1 MHLSTPLCRTFS
13 ASLLLAL
20 LGPLSL
26 TAGTAATVAKARQDR
41 STPAPT
47 PTPANISPN
56 TSPNTSTREIVTPSG
71 VKYVDLRVGQGDEA
85 DSGRMVE
92 VHYVGWLED
101 GTRFDSSRD
110 HNRPLT
116 FRLGAGDVLKG
127 WDEGLAGMKVGGK
140 RRLTIPPGL
149 GFGKQGV
156 GSVVPPNSVLFYEF
170 ELLGV
175 R

>member
-1 MHLSTPLCRTFS
+1 MHLKTLPRVSSL
-13 ASLLLAL
+13 ALLLAV
-20 LGPLSL
+20 LGSLSL
-26 TAGTAATVAKARQDR
+26 SAGPMTSKARQDG
-41 STPAPT
+41 STPART
-47 PTPANISPN
+47 PVPANIP
-56 TSPNTSTREIVTPSG
+56 EVVTPSG
-71 VKYVDLRVGQGDEA
+71 VKYVDLRMGEGDEA
-85 DSGRMVE
+85 GSGKIVE

-101 GTRFDSSRD
+101 GTRFDSTRD

-127 WDEGLAGMKVGGK
+127 WDDGLAGMKVGGK
-140 RRLTIPPGL
+140 RRLIIPPGL
-149 GFGKQGV
+149 GFGKEGV

>member
-1 MHLSTPLCRTFS
+1 MHLNNPLCRTFS

-26 TAGTAATVAKARQDR
+26 TAGTAATVSKARQDR
-41 STPAPT
+41 STPAPN
-47 PTPANISPN
+47 PTPANISP
-56 TSPNTSTREIVTPSG
+56 TREIVTPSG

-127 WDEGLAGMKVGGK
+127 WDEGLPGMKVGGK
-140 RRLTIPPGL
+140 RRLVIPPGL

-156 GSVVPPNSVLFYEF
+156 GTVVPPNSVLFYEF

>member
-1 MHLSTPLCRTFS
+1 M
-13 ASLLLAL
+13 
-20 LGPLSL
+20 
-26 TAGTAATVAKARQDR
+26 
-41 STPAPT
+41 
-47 PTPANISPN
+47 
-56 TSPNTSTREIVTPSG
+56 
-71 VKYVDLRVGQGDEA
+71 GDEA
-85 DSGRMVE
+85 GSGKIVE

-101 GTRFDSSRD
+101 GIRFDSSRD

-127 WDEGLAGMKVGGK
+127 WDEGLVGMKVGGK
-140 RRLTIPPGL
+140 RRLVIPPGL

-170 ELLGV
+170 ELLAV

>member
-1 MHLSTPLCRTFS
+1 M
-13 ASLLLAL
+13 AV
-20 LGPLSL
+20 LGPFALS
-26 TAGTAATVAKARQDR
+26 AGTAKAASRLAQDR
-41 STPAPT
+41 STSART
-47 PTPANISPN
+47 PVPANVP
-56 TSPNTSTREIVTPSG
+56 EVVTPSG
-71 VKYVDLRVGQGDEA
+71 LKYTDLRIGEGDEA
-85 DSGRMVE
+85 SSGKIVE
-92 VHYVGWLED
+92 VHYIGWLED
-101 GTRFDSSRD
+101 GIRFDSSRD

-140 RRLTIPPGL
+140 RRLVIPPGL

-156 GSVVPPNSVLFYEF
+156 GSVVPPNAVLYYEF

>member
-1 MHLSTPLCRTFS
+1 MHPNTFPRAFIAAALVAVLGSLAVPAS
-13 ASLLLAL
+13 A
-20 LGPLSL
+20 G
-26 TAGTAATVAKARQDR
+26 QDR
-41 STPAPT
+41 GPG
-47 PTPANISPN
+47 N
-56 TSPNTSTREIVTPSG
+56 TNGTNSARETVTPSG
-71 VKYVDLRVGQGDEA
+71 VKYVDLRIGQGEEA
-85 DSGRMVE
+85 ASGKIVE

-101 GTRFDSSRD
+101 GTKFDSSRD

-116 FRLGAGDVLKG
+116 FRLGAGDALKG

-140 RRLTIPPGL
+140 RRLTIPPEL

>member
-1 MHLSTPLCRTFS
+1 MHLKFLPRIFS
-13 ASLLLAL
+13 VAILMAV
-20 LGPLSL
+20 LGPFALS
-26 TAGTAATVAKARQDR
+26 AGPAKAASRLAQDR
-41 STPAPT
+41 STSART
-47 PTPANISPN
+47 PVPANIP
-56 TSPNTSTREIVTPSG
+56 EVVTPSG
-71 VKYVDLRVGQGDEA
+71 VKYTDLRVGEGDEA
-85 DSGRMVE
+85 STGKIVE
-92 VHYVGWLED
+92 VHYVGWLEE
-101 GTRFDSSRD
+101 GLRFDSSRD

-140 RRLTIPPGL
+140 RRLVIPPGL

-156 GSVVPPNSVLFYEF
+156 GSVVPPNAVLFYEF

>member
-1 MHLSTPLCRTFS
+1 MHLKFLPRTFS
-13 ASLLLAL
+13 IAILMAV
-20 LGPLSL
+20 LGPFALS
-26 TAGTAATVAKARQDR
+26 AGTAKAASRLAQDR
-41 STPAPT
+41 STSART
-47 PTPANISPN
+47 PVPANVP
-56 TSPNTSTREIVTPSG
+56 EVVTPSG
-71 VKYVDLRVGQGDEA
+71 LKYTDLRIGEGDEA
-85 DSGRMVE
+85 SSGKIVE
-92 VHYVGWLED
+92 VHYIGWLED
-101 GTRFDSSRD
+101 GIRFDSSRD

-140 RRLTIPPGL
+140 RRLVIPPGL

-156 GSVVPPNSVLFYEF
+156 GSVVPPNAVLYYEF

>member
-1 MHLSTPLCRTFS
+1 MHLKTQPGIVSV
-13 ASLLLAL
+13 ALLMAV

-26 TAGTAATVAKARQDR
+26 SAGTTARARQDR
-41 STPAPT
+41 PARTPV
-47 PTPANISPN
+47 PASIP
-56 TSPNTSTREIVTPSG
+56 EVVTPSG
-71 VKYVDLRVGQGDEA
+71 LKYTDLRVGEGDEA
-85 DSGRMVE
+85 GSGKIVE

-101 GTRFDSSRD
+101 GMRFDSSRD

-127 WDEGLAGMKVGGK
+127 WDEGLVGMKVGGK
-140 RRLTIPPGL
+140 RRLIIPPGL

-156 GSVVPPNSVLFYEF
+156 GSVVPPNAVLFYEF

>member
-1 MHLSTPLCRTFS
+1 MHLNTTVSRAFS
-13 ASLLLAL
+13 VALLLAV
-20 LGPLSL
+20 LGPLATS
-26 TAGTAATVAKARQDR
+26 AAVATKAAARLAQDR
-41 STPAPT
+41 STSART
-47 PTPANISPN
+47 PVAANIQ
-56 TSPNTSTREIVTPSG
+56 EVVTPSG
-71 VKYVDLRVGQGDEA
+71 VKYVDLRVGEGDEA
-85 DSGRMVE
+85 GTGKIVE

-101 GTRFDSSRD
+101 GTKFDSSRD

-140 RRLTIPPGL
+140 RRLVIPPGL

-156 GSVVPPNSVLFYEF
+156 GSVVPPNAVLFYEF

>member
-1 MHLSTPLCRTFS
+1 MHLKTRPRIFS
-13 ASLLLAL
+13 LALLLAV

-26 TAGTAATVAKARQDR
+26 SAGPAKTASRLRQDR
-41 STPAPT
+41 STSARTPVPAHLP
-47 PTPANISPN
+47 
-56 TSPNTSTREIVTPSG
+56 EVVTPSG
-71 VKYVDLRVGQGDEA
+71 VKYVDLRVGEGDEA
-85 DSGRMVE
+85 GSGKIVE

-116 FRLGAGDVLKG
+116 FRLGAGDALKG
-127 WDEGLAGMKVGGK
+127 WDEGLPGMKVGGK
-140 RRLTIPPGL
+140 RRLVIPPGL
-149 GFGKQGV
+149 GFGKEGV
-156 GSVVPPNSVLFYEF
+156 GSVVPPNAVLFYEF